1 MTVARRIT
9 TNIAVHLSERLRS
22 ASAAWQVAAA

>member
-22 ASAAWQVAAA
+22 ASAWQVAAA